1 MRSIPYETLD
11 PSYEEALQAGQFIF
25 GLLSAIFAE
34 MFYVCKPNTLKY
46 KLRLEKHLILQ
57 VY

>member
-34 MFYVCKPNTLKY
+34 MFYVCNPNTNY
-46 KLRLEKHLILQ
+46 VGKHLILP